1 MKRSIYYSVIVFM
14 WVLLIFNNSASAAT
28 KVEVVKQ
35 DTGWQLN
42 VDGKPFEL
50 KGVGVG
56 YNYGS
61 YDEDYLLMAKEM
73 GANAVRTWNYTPNG
87 IDKSYLD
94 NAHELGLYVA
104 SWMWLNPAKTEWKN
118 ISYKE
123 GSPYREYCKER
134 VRRWVNDLK
143 DHPALLMWGVGN
155 EVIFFSDSEEEKVAF
170 ARFLNELC
178 QMIHELDP
186 DHPVIYA
193 SMQEMEFPYLAEHTP
208 DLDIVG
214 VNTYSSIIT
223 AEKRWEMAGFK
234 IPYLLTEFGPINKW
248 GVGIDGNGFP
258 MDPPDWH
265 KARQYDNFFRDL
277 KKYKSNCLG
286 GFVFYLGELGQWT
299 DTWWLLDWR
308 DLKRASYWTAYR
320 VYTDKEPAN
329 KPPKIES
336 VTLSKSKNLAPFEE
350 ISVEVIAQDP
360 EDDPLVIDYDLR
372 TLKKEMVS
380 QCPDEYNEEV
390 MTLTENGFSLTMPSY
405 KCKYIL
411 YILVKDGHGNIAIAN
426 RSIVVDK

>member
-1 MKRSIYYSVIVFM
+1 
-14 WVLLIFNNSASAAT
+14 
-28 KVEVVKQ
+28 
-35 DTGWQLN
+35 
-42 VDGKPFEL
+42 
-50 KGVGVG
+50 
-56 YNYGS
+56 
-61 YDEDYLLMAKEM
+61 
-73 GANAVRTWNYTPNG
+73 
-87 IDKSYLD
+87 
-94 NAHELGLYVA
+94 
-104 SWMWLNPAKTEWKN
+104 
-118 ISYKE
+118 
-123 GSPYREYCKER
+123 
-134 VRRWVNDLK
+134 
-143 DHPALLMWGVGN
+143 
-155 EVIFFSDSEEEKVAF
+155 
-170 ARFLNELC
+170 
-178 QMIHELDP
+178 
-186 DHPVIYA
+186 
-193 SMQEMEFPYLAEHTP
+193 
-208 DLDIVG
+208 
-214 VNTYSSIIT
+214 
-223 AEKRWEMAGFK
+223 
-234 IPYLLTEFGPINKW
+234 
-248 GVGIDGNGFP
+248 

-299 DTWWLLDWR
+299 DTWWLLNWR